1 MKSFRELQETK
12 GAPKGYHFTRD
23 GKLKKG
29 DAGADGPGG
38 KKLRSDPLDKQRSK
52 IPPLPEEIERRAD
65 AKVVKTH
72 APDGRVV
79 FRKQKP
85 EIKVEKMDH
94 AAMARD
100 ALRKGDMKAYKRHQN
115 SAQAASK
122 RIGEEKEVKEKNVG
136 FKTDPKLPNLKMPIN
151 RRQGKIFNPKTRK
164 FEAVDEAAPK
174 PLNRS
179 DHTHTV
185 HIDGEGQYKV
195 KAKSMAHAK
204 KAAFKQAGISKLH
217 GHPTM
222 EPKTRIYGEDVNERS
237 LTPGE
242 KKKREE
248 IAKAIERDNPS
259 MPMDKKMAIAT
270 DRAKTSAENYAS
282 DKNPKRVTSVDVDQ
296 AKRDLQHAK
305 LVKKRQSVKTEV
317 TVNTADIAK
326 KQMINKSDKDKLSK
340 IRQMLD
346 KEKKPKTASEH
357 AFAFGRQA
365 FLEGRKPKDAPEE
378 GPEHIIMQLRKSVNM
393 RGQKDVTFKDGKSVK
408 VNYQHAQ
415 RALDKYNR
423 MKPLERLAFQKQ
435 IAKSHNHLQQ
445 AIK

>member
-1 MKSFRELQETK
+1 MDIQERKKRAKMKSFRELQETK
-12 GAPKGYHFTRD
+12 GAPQGYHFTRD

-52 IPPLPEEIERRAD
+52 IPPLPEGIERRAD

-72 APDGRVV
+72 APDGKVV

-115 SAQAASK
+115 SAQA
-122 RIGEEKEVKEKNVG
+122 EKARLG
-136 FKTDPKLPNLKMPIN
+136 
-151 RRQGKIFNPKTRK
+151 
-164 FEAVDEAAPK
+164 EAAPK

-195 KAKSMAHAK
+195 KAKSMDHAK
-204 KAAFKQAGISKLH
+204 KLAFKKAGISKLH

-222 EPKTRIYGEDVNERS
+222 EPKTRIMGERT

-242 KKKREE
+242 KKKRED

-270 DRAKTSAENYAS
+270 ARAKTS
-282 DKNPKRVTSVDVDQ
+282 
-296 AKRDLQHAK
+296 
-305 LVKKRQSVKTEV
+305 TEA
-317 TVNTADIAK
+317 TVNTADIQK
-326 KQMINKSDKDKLSK
+326 KKMISKSDTAKLGK
-340 IRQMLD
+340 VADMLARERE
-346 KEKKPKTASEH
+346 KAAKQKKPVAEH
-357 AFAFGRQA
+357 AFAFGRKA
-365 FLEGRKPKDAPEE
+365 FFEGRRPKDAEEE

-393 RGQKDVTFKDGKSVK
+393 NGQKDVTFKDGKTIK
-408 VNYQHAQ
+408 VDKRLAQ
-415 RALDKYNR
+415 RVLDKYNR

-435 IAKSHNHLQQ
+435 VAKSHNHLQQ

>member
-1 MKSFRELQETK
+1 MDIQERKKRAKMKSFRELQETK
-12 GAPKGYHFTRD
+12 GAPQGYHFTRD

-52 IPPLPEEIERRAD
+52 IPPLPEENYASDKSPKRVTSVDVDQAKRDLKHAQVVKKRQAVQSEGIERRAD

-72 APDGRVV
+72 APDGKVV

-115 SAQAASK
+115 SAQA
-122 RIGEEKEVKEKNVG
+122 EKARLG
-136 FKTDPKLPNLKMPIN
+136 
-151 RRQGKIFNPKTRK
+151 
-164 FEAVDEAAPK
+164 EAAPK

-195 KAKSMAHAK
+195 KAKSMDHAK
-204 KAAFKQAGISKLH
+204 KLAFKKAGISKLH

-222 EPKTRIYGEDVNERS
+222 EPKTRIMGERT

-242 KKKREE
+242 KKKRED

-270 DRAKTSAENYAS
+270 ARAKTS
-282 DKNPKRVTSVDVDQ
+282 
-296 AKRDLQHAK
+296 
-305 LVKKRQSVKTEV
+305 TEA
-317 TVNTADIAK
+317 TVNTADIQK
-326 KQMINKSDKDKLSK
+326 KKMISKSDTAKLGK
-340 IRQMLD
+340 VADMLARERE
-346 KEKKPKTASEH
+346 KAAKQKKPVAEH
-357 AFAFGRQA
+357 AFAFGRKA
-365 FLEGRKPKDAPEE
+365 FFEGRRPKDAEEE

-393 RGQKDVTFKDGKSVK
+393 NGQKDVTFKDGKTIK
-408 VNYQHAQ
+408 VDKRLAQ
-415 RALDKYNR
+415 RVLDKYNR

-435 IAKSHNHLQQ
+435 VAKSHNHLQQ

>member
-1 MKSFRELQETK
+1 MDIQERKKRAKMKSFRELQETK
-12 GAPKGYHFTRD
+12 GAPQGYHFTRD

-52 IPPLPEEIERRAD
+52 IPPLPEGNYASDKSPKRVTSVDVDQAKRDLKHAQVVKKRQAVQSEGIERRAD

-72 APDGRVV
+72 TPDGKVV

-115 SAQAASK
+115 SAQA
-122 RIGEEKEVKEKNVG
+122 EKARLG
-136 FKTDPKLPNLKMPIN
+136 
-151 RRQGKIFNPKTRK
+151 
-164 FEAVDEAAPK
+164 EAAPK

-195 KAKSMAHAK
+195 KAKSMDHAK
-204 KAAFKQAGISKLH
+204 KLAFKKAGISKLH

-222 EPKTRIYGEDVNERS
+222 EPKTKIMGERT

-242 KKKREE
+242 KKKRED

-270 DRAKTSAENYAS
+270 ARAKTS
-282 DKNPKRVTSVDVDQ
+282 
-296 AKRDLQHAK
+296 
-305 LVKKRQSVKTEV
+305 TEA
-317 TVNTADIAK
+317 TVNTADIQK
-326 KQMINKSDKDKLSK
+326 KKMISKSDTAKLGK
-340 IRQMLD
+340 VADMLARERE
-346 KEKKPKTASEH
+346 KAAKQKKPVAEH
-357 AFAFGRQA
+357 AFAFGRKA
-365 FLEGRKPKDAPEE
+365 FFEGRRPKDAEEE

-393 RGQKDVTFKDGKSVK
+393 NGQKDVTFKDGKTIK
-408 VNYQHAQ
+408 VDKRLAQ
-415 RALDKYNR
+415 RVLDKYNR

-435 IAKSHNHLQQ
+435 VANSHNHLQQ

>member
-1 MKSFRELQETK
+1 MDIQERKKRAKMKSFRELQETK
-12 GAPKGYHFTRD
+12 GAPQGYHFTRD

-52 IPPLPEEIERRAD
+52 IPPLPEGNYASDKSPKRVTSVDVDQAKRDLKHAQVVKKRQAVQSEGIERRAD

-72 APDGRVV
+72 TPDGKVV

-115 SAQAASK
+115 SAQA
-122 RIGEEKEVKEKNVG
+122 EKARLG
-136 FKTDPKLPNLKMPIN
+136 
-151 RRQGKIFNPKTRK
+151 
-164 FEAVDEAAPK
+164 EAAPK

-195 KAKSMAHAK
+195 KAKSMDHAK
-204 KAAFKQAGISKLH
+204 KLAFKKAGISKLH

-222 EPKTRIYGEDVNERS
+222 EPKTRIMGERT

-242 KKKREE
+242 KKKRED

-270 DRAKTSAENYAS
+270 ARAKTS
-282 DKNPKRVTSVDVDQ
+282 
-296 AKRDLQHAK
+296 
-305 LVKKRQSVKTEV
+305 TEA
-317 TVNTADIAK
+317 TVNTADIQK
-326 KQMINKSDKDKLSK
+326 KKMISKSDTAKLGK
-340 IRQMLD
+340 VADMLARERE
-346 KEKKPKTASEH
+346 KAAKQKKPVAEH
-357 AFAFGRQA
+357 AFAFGRKA
-365 FLEGRKPKDAPEE
+365 FFEGRRPKDAEEE

-393 RGQKDVTFKDGKSVK
+393 NGQKDVTFKDGKTIK
-408 VNYQHAQ
+408 VDKRLAQ
-415 RALDKYNR
+415 RVLDKYNR

-435 IAKSHNHLQQ
+435 VAKSHNHLQQ

>member
-1 MKSFRELQETK
+1 MDIQERKKRAKMKSFRELQETK
-12 GAPKGYHFTRD
+12 GAPQGYHFTRD

-38 KKLRSDPLDKQRSK
+38 KKLRSDPLDKLRSK
-52 IPPLPEEIERRAD
+52 IPPLPEENYASDKSPKRVTSVDVDQAKRDLKHAQAVKKRQAVQSEGLERRAD

-72 APDGRVV
+72 TPDGKVV

-115 SAQAASK
+115 SAQA
-122 RIGEEKEVKEKNVG
+122 EKARLG
-136 FKTDPKLPNLKMPIN
+136 
-151 RRQGKIFNPKTRK
+151 
-164 FEAVDEAAPK
+164 EAAPK

-195 KAKSMAHAK
+195 KAKSINHAK
-204 KAAFKQAGISKLH
+204 KLAFKKAGISKLH

-222 EPKTRIYGEDVNERS
+222 EPKTRIMGERT

-242 KKKREE
+242 KKKRED

-270 DRAKTSAENYAS
+270 ARAKTS
-282 DKNPKRVTSVDVDQ
+282 
-296 AKRDLQHAK
+296 
-305 LVKKRQSVKTEV
+305 TEA
-317 TVNTADIAK
+317 TVNTADIQK
-326 KQMINKSDKDKLSK
+326 KKMISKSDTAKLGK
-340 IRQMLD
+340 VADMLARERE
-346 KEKKPKTASEH
+346 KAAKQKKPVAEH
-357 AFAFGRQA
+357 AFAFGRKA
-365 FLEGRKPKDAPEE
+365 FFEGRRPKDAEEE

-393 RGQKDVTFKDGKSVK
+393 NGQKDVTFKDGKTIK
-408 VNYQHAQ
+408 VDKRLAQ
-415 RALDKYNR
+415 RVLDKYNR

-435 IAKSHNHLQQ
+435 VAKSHNHLQQ

>member
-72 APDGRVV
+72 TPDGKVV

-122 RIGEEKEVKEKNVG
+122 RIGEEKEVKEKTVG
-136 FKTDPKLPNLKMPIN
+136 FKTDSKLPNLKMPIN

-185 HIDGEGQYKV
+185 HIDGEGK
-195 KAKSMAHAK
+195 
-204 KAAFKQAGISKLH
+204 
-217 GHPTM
+217 
-222 EPKTRIYGEDVNERS
+222 
-237 LTPGE
+237 
-242 KKKREE
+242 
-248 IAKAIERDNPS
+248 
-259 MPMDKKMAIAT
+259 
-270 DRAKTSAENYAS
+270 
-282 DKNPKRVTSVDVDQ
+282 
-296 AKRDLQHAK
+296 
-305 LVKKRQSVKTEV
+305 
-317 TVNTADIAK
+317 
-326 KQMINKSDKDKLSK
+326 
-340 IRQMLD
+340 
-346 KEKKPKTASEH
+346 
-357 AFAFGRQA
+357 
-365 FLEGRKPKDAPEE
+365 
-378 GPEHIIMQLRKSVNM
+378 
-393 RGQKDVTFKDGKSVK
+393 
-408 VNYQHAQ
+408 
-415 RALDKYNR
+415 
-423 MKPLERLAFQKQ
+423 
-435 IAKSHNHLQQ
+435 
-445 AIK
+445 

>member
-1 MKSFRELQETK
+1 MDIQERKKRAKMKSFRELQETK
-12 GAPKGYHFTRD
+12 GAPQGYHFTRD

-52 IPPLPEEIERRAD
+52 IPPLPEGIERRAD

-72 APDGRVV
+72 TPDGKVV

-115 SAQAASK
+115 SAQA
-122 RIGEEKEVKEKNVG
+122 EKARLG
-136 FKTDPKLPNLKMPIN
+136 
-151 RRQGKIFNPKTRK
+151 
-164 FEAVDEAAPK
+164 EAAPK

-195 KAKSMAHAK
+195 KAKSMDHAK
-204 KAAFKQAGISKLH
+204 KLAFKKAGISKLH

-222 EPKTRIYGEDVNERS
+222 EPKTRIMGERT

-242 KKKREE
+242 KKKRED

-270 DRAKTSAENYAS
+270 ARAKTS
-282 DKNPKRVTSVDVDQ
+282 
-296 AKRDLQHAK
+296 
-305 LVKKRQSVKTEV
+305 TEA
-317 TVNTADIAK
+317 TVNTADIQK
-326 KQMINKSDKDKLSK
+326 KKMISKSDTAKLGK
-340 IRQMLD
+340 VADMLARERE
-346 KEKKPKTASEH
+346 KAAKQKKPVAEH
-357 AFAFGRQA
+357 AFAFGRKA
-365 FLEGRKPKDAPEE
+365 FFEGRRPKDAEEE

-393 RGQKDVTFKDGKSVK
+393 NGQKDVTFKDGKTIK
-408 VNYQHAQ
+408 VDKRLAQ
-415 RALDKYNR
+415 RVLDKYNR

-435 IAKSHNHLQQ
+435 VAKSHNHLQQ

>member
-1 MKSFRELQETK
+1 MDIQERKKRAKMKSFRELQETK
-12 GAPKGYHFTRD
+12 GAPQGYHFTRD

-52 IPPLPEEIERRAD
+52 IPPLPEENYASDKSPKRVTSVDVDQAKRDLKHAQVVKKRQAVQSEGIERRAD

-72 APDGRVV
+72 TPDGKVV

-115 SAQAASK
+115 SAQA
-122 RIGEEKEVKEKNVG
+122 EKARLG
-136 FKTDPKLPNLKMPIN
+136 
-151 RRQGKIFNPKTRK
+151 
-164 FEAVDEAAPK
+164 EAAPK

-195 KAKSMAHAK
+195 KAKSMDHAK
-204 KAAFKQAGISKLH
+204 KLAFKKAGISKLH

-222 EPKTRIYGEDVNERS
+222 EPKTRILGELS
-237 LTPGE
+237 PATHSSYQ
-242 KKKREE
+242 KKAQTDIQRKWGQRDAGKGTSDSAYANQVKRKKGIAMSKAKSS
-248 IAKAIERDNPS
+248 IAKI
-259 MPMDKKMAIAT
+259 
-270 DRAKTSAENYAS
+270 
-282 DKNPKRVTSVDVDQ
+282 
-296 AKRDLQHAK
+296 
-305 LVKKRQSVKTEV
+305 KTEA
-317 TVNTADIAK
+317 TVNTADIQK
-326 KQMINKSDKDKLSK
+326 KKMISKSDTAKLGK
-340 IRQMLD
+340 VADMLARERE
-346 KEKKPKTASEH
+346 KAAKQKKPVAEH
-357 AFAFGRQA
+357 AFAFGRKA
-365 FLEGRKPKDAPEE
+365 FFEGRRPKDAEEE

-393 RGQKDVTFKDGKSVK
+393 NGQKDVTFKDGKTIK
-408 VNYQHAQ
+408 VDKRLAQ
-415 RALDKYNR
+415 RVLDKYNR

-435 IAKSHNHLQQ
+435 VAKSHNHLQQ

>member
-12 GAPKGYHFTRD
+12 GAPQGYHFTRD

-52 IPPLPEEIERRAD
+52 IPPLPEGNYASDKSPKRVTSVDVDQAKRDLKHAQVVKKRQAVQSEGIERRAD

-72 APDGRVV
+72 TPDGKVV

-115 SAQAASK
+115 SAQA
-122 RIGEEKEVKEKNVG
+122 EKARLG
-136 FKTDPKLPNLKMPIN
+136 
-151 RRQGKIFNPKTRK
+151 
-164 FEAVDEAAPK
+164 EAAPK

-195 KAKSMAHAK
+195 KAKSMDHAK
-204 KAAFKQAGISKLH
+204 KLAFKKAGISKLH

-222 EPKTRIYGEDVNERS
+222 EPKTKIMGERT

-242 KKKREE
+242 KKKRED

-270 DRAKTSAENYAS
+270 ARAKTS
-282 DKNPKRVTSVDVDQ
+282 
-296 AKRDLQHAK
+296 
-305 LVKKRQSVKTEV
+305 TEA
-317 TVNTADIAK
+317 TVNTADIQK
-326 KQMINKSDKDKLSK
+326 KKMISKSDTAKLGK
-340 IRQMLD
+340 VADMLARERE
-346 KEKKPKTASEH
+346 KAAKQKKPVAEH
-357 AFAFGRQA
+357 AFAFGRKA
-365 FLEGRKPKDAPEE
+365 FFEGRRPKDAEEE

-393 RGQKDVTFKDGKSVK
+393 NGQKDVTFKDGKTIK
-408 VNYQHAQ
+408 VDKRLAQ
-415 RALDKYNR
+415 RVLDKYNR

-435 IAKSHNHLQQ
+435 VANSHNHLQQ